1 MNFFATSYG
10 KPPCDGIG
18 GTVKRLVTRASLQ
31 QPISNQIF
39 TADKMFQFC
48 VEEIKG
54 IDLLFLKNQ
63 EIGNIRVNME
73 ERYKR
78 ADTVPGTRSF
88 HQFIPISDSIIGAKY
103 VSDDQYYAVLFDFII
118 VHLLGLGDTLS
129 PSQFVVYLLLGW
141 NYNGSTEN
149 LDVKVISMHP
159 KLPKPSLKW
168 LSGDDLCWVPNVHV
182 CHMVSPPELSSQTAR
197 MYYFNTSEHEKIEH
211 FKNQIE
217 LLL

>member
-1 MNFFATSYG
+1 MNFFATSHG

-18 GTVKRLVTRASLQ
+18 GTVKWLVTRASLQ
-31 QPISNQIF
+31 RPISNQIL
-39 TADKMFQFC
+39 TAYKILEFC

-54 IDLLFLKNQ
+54 IDFLFLKNQ

-129 PSQFVVYLLLGW
+129 PSRFVVCLLLGW
-141 NYNGSTEN
+141 NYNGS
-149 LDVKVISMHP
+149 
-159 KLPKPSLKW
+159 
-168 LSGDDLCWVPNVHV
+168 
-182 CHMVSPPELSSQTAR
+182 
-197 MYYFNTSEHEKIEH
+197 FNWKFGCAGHIHAS
-211 FKNQIE
+211 
-217 LLL
+217 

>member
-1 MNFFATSYG
+1 MNGTFFATSHG
-10 KPPCDGIG
+10 KSPCDGIG
-18 GTVKRLVTRASLQ
+18 GTVKRLVTRASLK

-54 IDLLFLKNQ
+54 INLLFLKNQ

-103 VSDDQYYAVLFDFII
+103 VSDDQYYAVQFNFNI
-118 VHLLGLGDTLS
+118 VHLLGPGDSLS
-129 PSQFVVYLLLGW
+129 LSQFV
-141 NYNGSTEN
+141 
-149 LDVKVISMHP
+149 
-159 KLPKPSLKW
+159 
-168 LSGDDLCWVPNVHV
+168 LCLYDRQYWVEIIMEV
-182 CHMVSPPELSSQTAR
+182 
-197 MYYFNTSEHEKIEH
+197 FN
-211 FKNQIE
+211 
-217 LLL
+217 